1 MKALIKIALVVLG
14 CLSMDPVLAQPKPP
28 ADVHSVADTIHQLE
42 RDWVD
47 AMIAG
52 DIDKLNQIVA
62 DDWTEGIPGKIGTK
76 ASFLADVRSGRH
88 KLETCTFGPSDV
100 KVFGDVAVLQG
111 SVTET
116 RISDGQPSTIQVG
129 YMDVWLKRGAR
140 WVVVRSHANKL

>member
-1 MKALIKIALVVLG
+1 MKALIKIVLVVLG
-14 CLSMDPVLAQPKPP
+14 CLSLHPVLAQPKPP
-28 ADVHSVADTIHQLE
+28 AEVHSVADTIHQLE

-88 KLETCTFGPSDV
+88 QLQTCTFGPSDV